1 MRLGSGVAA
10 RAYRS
15 VHAGSNILDVVIAVY
30 DAIVVDLLQAQEARA
45 TGQFDAEFGLLQSAS
60 RLTLGLHA
68 ALDSRQDACLRASLQ
83 RFYLTMNFQILA
95 IPRRSDPVA
104 AAARLLRQ
112 IRAMRDAWRTV
123 LARLPVPSSGAAT
136 SLAAVTRD
144 INVVL

>member
-1 MRLGSGVAA
+1 MSIGSGVVA

-15 VHAGSNILDVVIAVY
+15 AHKGSGVLDVVVAVY

-45 TGQFDAEFGLLQSAS
+45 AGQFDVEFGLLQSAS

-68 ALDSRQDACLRASLQ
+68 ALDSRQDAGLKVSLQ

-95 IPRRSDPVA
+95 IPRQSDPA
-104 AAARLLRQ
+104 AAVARLLRQ
-112 IRAMRDAWRTV
+112 IRAMRDAWREV
-123 LARLPVPSSGAAT
+123 LARLPVSSGRAAT

-144 INVVL
+144 INVIL